1 MLVSSP
7 ARAARFDLER
17 WLDEPDVKLV
27 AVEVYSDYCE
37 PCKAA
42 APRWEALRKR
52 YQDDGLKLVV
62 INVDDYD
69 SDRQCKTLPW
79 RPDLLICSPEA
90 GEVLG
95 VCERGRSPVSLV
107 ALVISGRIVERC

>member
-1 MLVSSP
+1 MSP
-7 ARAARFDLER
+7 TMPHTRTSTDEDGCFYTRGVRSTTAGIEIALSRARFDLER

-52 YQDDGLKLVV
+52 YKDDGLKLVV

-79 RPDLLICSPEA
+79 VGL
-90 GEVLG
+90 
-95 VCERGRSPVSLV
+95 
-107 ALVISGRIVERC
+107 